1 MIKIKNTKKLQ
12 TEKAYKNLD
21 FLNSKDARTLRIL
34 AEYLHPKTQLEKEK
48 VINTIVIFGS
58 ARAPSPE
65 EFSTKDSL
73 NKGRS
78 KRSKLAEYYD
88 ATRMLSK
95 RLTEWSKNLNHEEQK
110 YVICSGGGP
119 GIMIAANRGAREAEG
134 KTATF
139 RISLPFENSPN
150 PYVNP
155 KLDFEFHYFFT
166 RKFWFSYLA
175 KALVIMPGGF
185 GTLDEF
191 FEILTLIQTRKIKKN
206 LPIILF
212 GKEYWN
218 KLINFVINDPQN
230 GHFQLDLGLAGGS
243 VTGISGTG
251 NVVRLVF
258 EHIGEIGQR
267 TITISSESSV
277 RDVYNNSVVQHIFPG
292 VVSIW

>member
-1 MIKIKNTKKLQ
+1 MK

-21 FLNSKDARTLRIL
+21 FLNSKGARTLRIL
-34 AEYLHPKTQLEKEK
+34 AEYLHPKIQLEEEK
-48 VINTIVIFGS
+48 VMNTIVIFGS

-65 EFSTKDSL
+65 ELSSKDSL

-78 KRSKLAEYYD
+78 KSPKLAEYYD

-139 RISLPFENSPN
+139 RISLPFEDTPN
-150 PYVNP
+150 PYVSAE
-155 KLDFEFHYFFT
+155 LDFEFHYFFT

-191 FEILTLIQTRKIKKN
+191 FEILTLIQNGKIKKN

-218 KLINFVINDPQN
+218 KLINFETLVEYGTIDRKD
-230 GHFQLDLGLAGGS
+230 LDLFFLTDS
-243 VTGISGTG
+243 VDEAYEYVT
-251 NVVRLVF
+251 
-258 EHIGEIGQR
+258 
-267 TITISSESSV
+267 SSL
-277 RDVYNNSVVQHIFPG
+277 NSK
-292 VVSIW
+292 